1 MARSFTLG
9 EHFEHFIDAQL
20 REGRFNNASEIIR
33 AGLRL
38 LEEQTQL
45 HQLRVSDVRRS
56 IEESRLA
63 GNTVPADQ
71 VFDKIEARLK
81 GMAS

>member
-20 REGRFNNASEIIR
+20 KEGRFSNANEIVR

-38 LEEQTQL
+38 LEEQAQL
-45 HQLRVSDVRRS
+45 HQLRVGDIRRS
-56 IEESRLA
+56 IEESRRNGA
-63 GNTVPADQ
+63 TAPADQ
-71 VFDKIEARLK
+71 VFDRIEAKLK

>member
-20 REGRFNNASEIIR
+20 KEGRFSNASEIVR

-38 LEEQTQL
+38 LEEQAQL
-45 HQLRVSDVRRS
+45 HQLRVGDIRRS
-56 IEESRLA
+56 IEESRRNGA
-63 GNTVPADQ
+63 TAPADQ
-71 VFDKIEARLK
+71 VFDRIEAKLK

>member
-20 REGRFNNASEIIR
+20 EEGRFNNASEIVR

-45 HQLRVSDVRRS
+45 HQLRVSDIKRS
-56 IEESRLA
+56 IEESRSN
-63 GNTVPADQ
+63 GETVPADV
-71 VFDKIEARLK
+71 VFDKIEAKLK
-81 GMAS
+81 GMAR